1 MDETKR
7 MQYNLFLQEGIMIDE
22 DGILLDESVHSKVII
37 LSRKGLTERHKKR
50 TKGDNTSD
58 DDGKSQSL
66 LKRKGKLFE

>member
-1 MDETKR
+1 M
-7 MQYNLFLQEGIMIDE
+7 FLQEGIMIDE

-37 LSRKGLTERHKKR
+37 LSRKGPTERHKKR